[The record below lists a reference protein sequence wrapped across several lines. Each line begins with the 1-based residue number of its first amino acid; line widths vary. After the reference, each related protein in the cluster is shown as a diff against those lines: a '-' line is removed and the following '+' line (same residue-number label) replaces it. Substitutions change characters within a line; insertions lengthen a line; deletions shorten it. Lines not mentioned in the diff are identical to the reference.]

1 LPHSRVAAG
10 ALIRRDKL
18 KDWHLVRRNKRTLAI
33 VFLPLIETL
42 EGNAMNLDLKSV
54 SLVAAIVLSAT
65 SVASAQ
71 GGMTDRN
78 GNSTGSAGVSS
89 TGAPMRDGK
98 VERGTVGMSGTVG
111 MGRDVGS
118 GGPNGSASD
127 VPTNKAGPVG
137 DPSRDAGTP
146 K

>member
-1 LPHSRVAAG
+1 
-10 ALIRRDKL
+10 
-18 KDWHLVRRNKRTLAI
+18 
-33 VFLPLIETL
+33 
-42 EGNAMNLDLKSV
+42 MNLDLKSV

-78 GNSTGSAGVSS
+78 GNSMGSAGVSS
-89 TGAPMRDGK
+89 TGAPMRSGK
-98 VERGTVGMSGTVG
+98 VERGTVGMS
-111 MGRDVGS
+111 RDAGS
-118 GGPNGSASD
+118 GGPNGSPSD
-127 VPTNKAGPVG
+127 VPTNKAGPIG

>member
-18 KDWHLVRRNKRTLAI
+18 KSWHLVRRNKRKLAI
-33 VFLPLIETL
+33 VFPPLETL
-42 EGNAMNLDLKSV
+42 EGNAMKLDLKSV

-89 TGAPMRDGK
+89 TGAPMRSGK
-98 VERGTVGMSGTVG
+98 AERGTMEHGTVGMS
-111 MGRDVGS
+111 RDAGS
-118 GGPNGSASD
+118 GGPNGSAND
-127 VPTNKAGPVG
+127 VPTNKAGPIG